1 MSNQV
6 QRDFI
11 NNAAR
16 PHMEEMIRMV
26 HVLDTYVADYDALQA
41 SSDALPT
48 NAVVLDDG
56 TDTTPRDNAP
66 QLSGADLANMATFSA
81 NMSAVV
87 GTVAKQTLIGKMVRN
102 LNTVLRIGTR

>member
-16 PHMEEMIRMV
+16 PHMEEMIRMI
-26 HVLDTYVADYDALQA
+26 HVLDTYIADYNALQA
-41 SSDALPT
+41 SADVLPT
-48 NAVVLDDG
+48 TAAILDDG
-56 TDTTPRDNAP
+56 TDTAPRDDAP
-66 QLSGADLANMATFSA
+66 QLSGEDLANMATFSA

-87 GTVAKQTLIGKMVRN
+87 GAVAKQTLIGKMVRN
-102 LNTVLRIGTR
+102 LNSVLRIS

>member
-16 PHMEEMIRMV
+16 PHMEEMIRMI
-26 HVLDTYVADYDALQA
+26 HVLDTYVADYNALQGSVDALGV
-41 SSDALPT
+41 DATIL
-48 NAVVLDDG
+48 NDG
-56 TDTTPRDNAP
+56 DDTTPRSDAP
-66 QLSGADLANMATFSA
+66 QLSGADLQNMRNFSE

-87 GTVAKQTLIGKMVRN
+87 GAIAKDQLISKMVRN
-102 LNTVLRIGTR
+102 LNSVLRIASR